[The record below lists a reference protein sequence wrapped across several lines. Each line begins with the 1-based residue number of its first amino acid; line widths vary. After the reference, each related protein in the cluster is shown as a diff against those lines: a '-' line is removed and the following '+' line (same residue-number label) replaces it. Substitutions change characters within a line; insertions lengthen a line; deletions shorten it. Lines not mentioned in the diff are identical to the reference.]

1 MMFLSELNAAAFL
14 STSSRHC
21 STVARVFSK
30 EFCKSNE
37 TSALS
42 FASEYMEIKVNVSM
56 MKESI
61 VFDNNA
67 GTLDIDDSK
76 TVELKFDGERITLA
90 DLKTDDILT
99 VKEAQRIDKSKIFIA
114 DVSRDVIEGNIQYY
128 DSDEAG
134 SFFEVEGEKHYL
146 SDSYLDF
153 IKNNPNEK
161 LPKSGDYIRAY
172 LGYDSKI
179 AAVKSDKDFSYGYVV
194 SCAYDES
201 DEVVI
206 MKLFTL
212 EGNMKRYYFADR
224 VTVYNDKNLN
234 GIKKE
239 KFDAHKLLGDI
250 KYNTVAYTLNS
261 EGFVTSVAKE
271 IDRTEFVPATIDYP
285 LVLNYNVSDHN
296 GGETWLYRGVLAKK
310 YSIKGSVIVYPG
322 QESMRS
328 DDNAYGIRSAGYWG
342 TEHYFDKDEY
352 MKVYNCD
359 KFYKSGFCTMAG
371 ATAVSLDQGTGGL
384 HMFCIESISDTIDED
399 DMPAKVIKY
408 MENGSKKTAAIAED
422 CKFTMVGKF
431 SDIDSVDE
439 LSRGDIIQIGK
450 NAKGEISIIG
460 VLFEF
465 AKRKDGYGAYTGTAF
480 QEDAAVFS
488 SLNVIYAKIE
498 DREGTI
504 ALINT
509 SKDGTN
515 PKYSSPIS
523 ISLDGTYSKPYYVI
537 YDTKKKEVTNASL
550 AEIQAGDEVVMR
562 KYYNH
567 VLDVVI
573 IR

>member
-1 MMFLSELNAAAFL
+1 MMFLSELNAAVFL

-21 STVARVFSK
+21 STVTRVFSK

-67 GTLDIDDSK
+67 GTFDIDDSK
-76 TVELKFDGERITLA
+76 TVELKFDGERITLD

-234 GIKKE
+234 GIKK
-239 KFDAHKLLGDI
+239 
-250 KYNTVAYTLNS
+250 
-261 EGFVTSVAKE
+261 
-271 IDRTEFVPATIDYP
+271 
-285 LVLNYNVSDHN
+285 
-296 GGETWLYRGVLAKK
+296 
-310 YSIKGSVIVYPG
+310 
-322 QESMRS
+322 
-328 DDNAYGIRSAGYWG
+328 
-342 TEHYFDKDEY
+342 
-352 MKVYNCD
+352 
-359 KFYKSGFCTMAG
+359 KSLM
-371 ATAVSLDQGTGGL
+371 
-384 HMFCIESISDTIDED
+384 HISFW
-399 DMPAKVIKY
+399 
-408 MENGSKKTAAIAED
+408 AI
-422 CKFTMVGKF
+422 
-431 SDIDSVDE
+431 
-439 LSRGDIIQIGK
+439 
-450 NAKGEISIIG
+450 
-460 VLFEF
+460 
-465 AKRKDGYGAYTGTAF
+465 
-480 QEDAAVFS
+480 
-488 SLNVIYAKIE
+488 
-498 DREGTI
+498 
-504 ALINT
+504 
-509 SKDGTN
+509 
-515 PKYSSPIS
+515 
-523 ISLDGTYSKPYYVI
+523 
-537 YDTKKKEVTNASL
+537 
-550 AEIQAGDEVVMR
+550 
-562 KYYNH
+562 
-567 VLDVVI
+567 
-573 IR
+573 

>member
-1 MMFLSELNAAAFL
+1 M
-14 STSSRHC
+14 
-21 STVARVFSK
+21 
-30 EFCKSNE
+30 
-37 TSALS
+37 
-42 FASEYMEIKVNVSM
+42 SM

-114 DVSRDVIEGNIQYY
+114 DISRDVIEGNIQYY

-146 SDSYLDF
+146 SDNYLDF
-153 IKNNPNEK
+153 IKNHPNEK

-239 KFDAHKLLGDI
+239 KFDAYKLLGDI

-328 DDNAYGIRSAGYWG
+328 DDNAYGVRSAGYWG

-408 MENGSKKTAAIAED
+408 MENPENFFKKMTYVKNPVSGKEYNNPRMISWRNAQYDENWAVKSGMKWAFADDQAAALVGGATLTF
-422 CKFTMVGKF
+422 KFTGTT
-431 SDIDSVDE
+431 IG
-439 LSRGDIIQIGK
+439 LYWGK
-450 NAKGEISIIG
+450 NNKATGGTYSI
-460 VLFEF
+460 
-465 AKRKDGYGAYTGTAF
+465 DNGAYTGNVSAMF
-480 QEDAAVFS
+480 AAVS
-488 SLNVIYAKIE
+488 SEMPMPSIIKNDLPEGEHTITITANSAE
-498 DREGTI
+498 D
-504 ALINT
+504 INF
-509 SKDGTN
+509 KFGYFIVD
-515 PKYSSPIS
+515 
-523 ISLDGTYSKPYYVI
+523 
-537 YDTKKKEVTNASL
+537 
-550 AEIQAGDEVVMR
+550 
-562 KYYNH
+562 
-567 VLDVVI
+567 
-573 IR
+573 